1 LESERQ
7 TILKRGD
14 RYAKLDIWQPES
26 FSNFATDKTILMDRD
41 KSLDRACH
49 LYNRELEYKG
59 SDEPARKLILQVAAD
74 LAKMDWKGKLN
85 TTDDFII
92 YAVDTDGADL
102 RKNLKVSVPP
112 KQLAKLK
119 AARLI

>member
-1 LESERQ
+1 MKCPNTLGVGFCAGVVVTAIRPS
-7 TILKRGD
+7 
-14 RYAKLDIWQPES
+14 S
-26 FSNFATDKTILMDRD
+26 
-41 KSLDRACH
+41 
-49 LYNRELEYKG
+49 
-59 SDEPARKLILQVAAD
+59 
-74 LAKMDWKGKLN
+74 DWKGKLN
-85 TTDDFII
+85 TTDDFIV